1 MLDYSRVWKKELTLA
16 DLTADLSLDDLRN
29 LTNRSIDTLLALIAE
44 CEDADVTFQ
53 PVDPDAHDDQ
63 ATAAAE
69 VNLPWTLGHV
79 IAHTTAGGEET
90 AFLAAELARGVPNHG
105 RSRSEVPWERLT
117 RVAQLRQ
124 RLEESRRMR
133 LASLA
138 IWPDQPDLDLHVTF
152 PFLEGSI
159 NAKGYFVLGLMHEE
173 SHFAQVRDIV
183 SQARVARDR

>member
-16 DLTADLSLDDLRN
+16 DLTANLSLDDLRN
-29 LTNRSIDTLLALIAE
+29 LTNRSIDTLLSLIAE

-63 ATAAAE
+63 AADAAE
-69 VNLPWTLGHV
+69 VNLAWTLGHV
-79 IAHTTAGGEET
+79 LAHTTAGGEET

-105 RSRSEVPWERLT
+105 RSRFEVPWERLT
-117 RVAQLRQ
+117 TLAQLHQ

-138 IWPDQPDLDLHVTF
+138 IWPDQPDLELSVTF

-183 SQARVARDR
+183 SQARVARDS